1 MLTWRCAGSCSK
13 ILQKRLKRR
22 HVLPSARKTGKEA
35 VLGQR
40 AKNHGNGWLTSTRT
54 QVWTRRKKPFRARV
68 TGNRC
73 KKHQNV
79 YGMEASFTLLG
90 TELHSKE
97 TVLNLGI
104 YLLIAGLSN
113 RVLMYVG
120 HLHTYLIIF
129 IRVRSQKSCH
139 RNKKM
144 PLPFNP
150 YTAFLRIRKVEIS
163 GVILLLSVTV
173 YLITLLLTNEWNPG
187 EVWFVHVKIHVFI

>member
-1 MLTWRCAGSCSK
+1 M
-13 ILQKRLKRR
+13 
-22 HVLPSARKTGKEA
+22 
-35 VLGQR
+35 
-40 AKNHGNGWLTSTRT
+40 NWL
-54 QVWTRRKKPFRARV
+54 VNV
-68 TGNRC
+68 

-90 TELHSKE
+90 TELHTFRPIYLSECCSKE

-104 YLLIAGLSN
+104 YLITGLSN

-150 YTAFLRIRKVEIS
+150 YTAVLRIRKVEIP
-163 GVILLLSVTV
+163 GVILLLLITV